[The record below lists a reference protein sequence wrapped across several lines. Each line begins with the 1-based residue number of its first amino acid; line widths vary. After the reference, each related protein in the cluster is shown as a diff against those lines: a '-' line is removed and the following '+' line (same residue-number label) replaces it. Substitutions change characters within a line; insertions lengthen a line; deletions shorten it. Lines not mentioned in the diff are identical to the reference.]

1 MPDDHMG
8 SHLQGTPSSSNFLL
22 EFVACFTLWSAVLI
36 CMGPEVRVSMKPQNV
51 ETLNSATKPGNVM
64 KKKNYEKTATLLSPK
79 RTIIAELG

>member
-1 MPDDHMG
+1 
-8 SHLQGTPSSSNFLL
+8 
-22 EFVACFTLWSAVLI
+22 
-36 CMGPEVRVSMKPQNV
+36 MGPEVRVSMKPQNV